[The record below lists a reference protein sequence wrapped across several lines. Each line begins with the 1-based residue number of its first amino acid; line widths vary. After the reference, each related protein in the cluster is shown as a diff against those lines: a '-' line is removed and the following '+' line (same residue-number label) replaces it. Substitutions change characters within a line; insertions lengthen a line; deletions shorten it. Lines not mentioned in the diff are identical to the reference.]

1 MSNRSDIIVAA
12 VVVACSLALLGALF
26 ATVGG
31 GGGLFTRPVLR
42 FTVDFEDVTGIGPS
56 SDVVYAG
63 DRIGRIERIEHL
75 RPDQRLRPELS
86 VRAHVGV
93 TRDMPLAANLRAS
106 IGTSSIL
113 GEPHLALLPLD
124 SGDEVLADGARL
136 TGSQG
141 GGMLDQVIPGGDAL
155 LADLRE
161 IVAAL
166 RSVTTPLLKDDA
178 GRKIAATLANLEQ
191 FTGELNV
198 IMEGSDGRPGAGA
211 QVTGAVAKL
220 DRAAGGLQDLVLGP
234 EGQEGRGLS
243 ARADATL
250 VNVEN
255 ASRELNLLLAGA
267 PGQPGL
273 RQRLDEITNELQKLL
288 AGSPTGKGPGLSH
301 RLDDLLSK
309 TTTLV
314 EELNVLTVWGG
325 IFTGTVA
332 GRPNRIIFGGR
343 TGEVPTKEEILENLR
358 DTRQPFPVDVPGAQR
373 RGPLRGAV
381 SVPAGTPA
389 P

>member
-1 MSNRSDIIVAA
+1 MNNRSDIIVAS

-42 FTVDFEDVTGIGPS
+42 FSVDFDDVTGIGRN

-75 RPDQRLRPELS
+75 SPEQRVRPELT
-86 VRAHVGV
+86 VRAHVAV

-106 IGTSSIL
+106 IASSSIL
-113 GEPHLALLPLD
+113 GEPHLALLPLGG
-124 SGDEVLADGARL
+124 SAEVLVEGAKL
-136 TGSQG
+136 TGSPG
-141 GGMLDQVIPGGDAL
+141 AGLLDQVLPGGDDL

-178 GRKIAATLANLEQ
+178 GRKIAATLTNLEE
-191 FTGELNV
+191 FTTELNR
-198 IMEGSDGRPGAGA
+198 IMEGTEGQPGAGV
-211 QVTGAVAKL
+211 QVTDAVQKL
-220 DRAAGGLQDLVLGP
+220 DRAAAGLQDLVLGP
-234 EGQEGRGLS
+234 AGQEGRGLS

-250 VNVEN
+250 VNVEQ

-273 RQRLDEITNELQKLL
+273 RQRLDEITTELQKLL
-288 AGSPTGKGPGLSH
+288 AGSPGGKGPGLSR

-343 TGEVPTKEEILENLR
+343 NGEIPTKEEILQNLR
-358 DTRQPFPVDVPGAQR
+358 GTREPFPVALPDGR
-373 RGPLRGAV
+373 SRGPVREGG
-381 SVPAGTPA
+381 PAPSGTPA